1 MSDHRPRTHDATDG
15 GRRARWLRS
24 GGAGLVAAAVPVLA
38 RAADVEQ
45 GRALEGADDFGKVA
59 LITIL
64 AAGSVLLL
72 ATLGRLYQ
80 RQRGIRWRFQDPDP
94 PHDGGH

>member
-1 MSDHRPRTHDATDG
+1 MSDHGPRTHDGKDS

-24 GGAGLVAAAVPVLA
+24 AGAGLVAAVLPVFVSA
-38 RAADVEQ
+38 TAEE
-45 GRALEGADDFGKVA
+45 GRALEGSDDFGTVA
-59 LITIL
+59 LITLL
-64 AAGSVLLL
+64 AAGGVLLL

-80 RQRGIRWRFQDPDP
+80 RQRGIRWRFQDPDS